1 MNDPSFKNSFD
12 AANPG
17 LMDKL
22 KALVAANS
30 SINSNNFD
38 INSNAQ
44 NKAALLPSPEDLAQN
59 IDAAYNLLNSNKEF
73 NKATALDLLNGGSMD
88 PKELINLSKDNLL
101 ATPANS
107 RFDADILALNTIQS
121 GIDNPSQTAKETVKE
136 LLNQSPMATP
146 VKNALSSMMSKIDA
160 LALASSVI
168 NAAVS
173 DSSFINNMVDYDLA
187 NGLELS
193 PLEMKNALLN
203 ALQGDEKVVSVI
215 TEALLNADAIDESE
229 ASTILIDILEINK
242 NNKEIVANASSE
254 GSNNDKLLKIFSS
267 ASPITMGENAEDAA
281 RKSINS
287 SSDKEIADA

>member
-1 MNDPSFKNSFD
+1 
-12 AANPG
+12 
-17 LMDKL
+17 
-22 KALVAANS
+22 
-30 SINSNNFD
+30 
-38 INSNAQ
+38 
-44 NKAALLPSPEDLAQN
+44 
-59 IDAAYNLLNSNKEF
+59 
-73 NKATALDLLNGGSMD
+73 
-88 PKELINLSKDNLL
+88 
-101 ATPANS
+101 
-107 RFDADILALNTIQS
+107 
-121 GIDNPSQTAKETVKE
+121 
-136 LLNQSPMATP
+136 MATP

>member
-1 MNDPSFKNSFD
+1 
-12 AANPG
+12 
-17 LMDKL
+17 
-22 KALVAANS
+22 
-30 SINSNNFD
+30 
-38 INSNAQ
+38 
-44 NKAALLPSPEDLAQN
+44 
-59 IDAAYNLLNSNKEF
+59 
-73 NKATALDLLNGGSMD
+73 
-88 PKELINLSKDNLL
+88 
-101 ATPANS
+101 
-107 RFDADILALNTIQS
+107 
-121 GIDNPSQTAKETVKE
+121 
-136 LLNQSPMATP
+136 MATP
-146 VKNALSSMMSKIDA
+146 IKNALSSMMYKIDA
-160 LALASSVI
+160 LALASSLI

-193 PLEMKNALLN
+193 PLEMRNALLN